1 MKKVFGYIW
10 FPLIIGGLSFLVFR
24 YILFFGYVPTS
35 SMEPTIAEGQYIF
48 AVRMHGE
55 LKPGDIIVFRKENE
69 ILIKRITAV
78 GSDTVYVNQTTSQV
92 SVNQRLDDAKTL
104 VVPAH
109 QYFVTGDNQKQS
121 LDSRYWKY
129 PFIKQED
136 IIAKYCLF

>member
-78 GSDTVYVNQTTSQV
+78 GSDTVYVNRTTGQI
-92 SVNQRLDDAKTL
+92 SVNQSLEDSEMF
-104 VVPAH
+104 VVPVR
-109 QYFVTGDNQKQS
+109 QYFVTGDNRKQS
-121 LDSRYWKY
+121 LDSRYWES
-129 PFIKQED
+129 PFVECND
-136 IIAKYCLF
+136 IIAKYMF